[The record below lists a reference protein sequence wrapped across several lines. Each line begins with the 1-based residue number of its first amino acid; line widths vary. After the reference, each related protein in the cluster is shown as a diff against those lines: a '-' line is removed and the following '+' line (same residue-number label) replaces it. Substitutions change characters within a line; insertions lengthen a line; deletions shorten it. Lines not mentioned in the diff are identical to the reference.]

1 MSKDVDIAVVG
12 ANLVGDAL
20 WIVPLLEHT
29 LGLVLPSTK
38 PEPKRVFISLS
49 ARVTLRLEK
58 SLEHGLGGLG
68 PCSVWQADTDPA
80 NLVEIFS

>member
-20 WIVPLLEHT
+20 WVVPLLEHT
-29 LGLVLPSTK
+29 LDLVLPSTK

-49 ARVTLRLEK
+49 ARVTFH
-58 SLEHGLGGLG
+58 S
-68 PCSVWQADTDPA
+68 
-80 NLVEIFS
+80 